1 MVRKSRRCLG
11 LLQVYNQILLMRM
24 WNLYSLLLVGPRRNN
39 QGWVDYDFN
48 YKAAGVDKKV
58 STLGK
63 LYLVKCVCIITRLTS
78 LNSVVDVHV
87 NKFVLY
93 MCKALIL
100 YWCSSRDVVRYKIVY
115 RCNTFLWYVLSLLIC
130 CHSIIVVS

>member
-58 STLGK
+58 STPGK
-63 LYLVKCVCIITRLTS
+63 LYLVKC
-78 LNSVVDVHV
+78 DV
-87 NKFVLY
+87 
-93 MCKALIL
+93 
-100 YWCSSRDVVRYKIVY
+100 SSP
-115 RCNTFLWYVLSLLIC
+115 F
-130 CHSIIVVS
+130 